1 MGSEPSW
8 EACDHLANEVRFP
21 RAYVP
26 TLHILFALSFR
37 WPPSNL
43 FSFYMDDYFRMS
55 VRAENSRASN
65 PRPQLSRTG
74 HRSQPAGPKPATT
87 EEPAQG
93 VPGVDGTRGST

>member
-8 EACDHLANEVRFP
+8 EACDHLANEIRFP

-26 TLHILFALSFR
+26 TLHILFALSFW

-43 FSFYMDDYFRMS
+43 FSFYMDNYFRMS

-65 PRPQLSRTG
+65 PRPQLSQAG
-74 HRSQPAGPKPATT
+74 YRSQPAGPKPTAT
-87 EEPAQG
+87 EEPTQG
-93 VPGVDGTRGST
+93 VPGVNLRLG

>member
-21 RAYVP
+21 RACVP
-26 TLHILFALSFR
+26 TLHILFALSFQ

-55 VRAENSRASN
+55 VRAKNSRASN
-65 PRPQLSRTG
+65 PRPQLS
-74 HRSQPAGPKPATT
+74 
-87 EEPAQG
+87 
-93 VPGVDGTRGST
+93 